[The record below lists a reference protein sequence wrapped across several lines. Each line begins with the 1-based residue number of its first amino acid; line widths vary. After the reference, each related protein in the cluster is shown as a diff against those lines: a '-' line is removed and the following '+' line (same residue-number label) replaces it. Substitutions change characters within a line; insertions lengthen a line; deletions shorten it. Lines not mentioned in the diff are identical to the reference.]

1 MTAEVSVPSRWRK
14 GKDFWN
20 WTTYV
25 SNAVHPTLIKVVTAV
40 QVFHVKNVGASI
52 TLQRF
57 ISTGTTTQQQQM
69 ITQFSKQRTRRQGA
83 MLNTHPQRRMAGS
96 LGASSNL
103 FLRLVQAVPRYAESL
118 IVGNLVQRFYKW
130 LCFIVTIQTNK
141 WNCMQWLTIRA
152 TAL

>member
-1 MTAEVSVPSRWRK
+1 MLCIE
-14 GKDFWN
+14 
-20 WTTYV
+20 
-25 SNAVHPTLIKVVTAV
+25 VVTAV

-83 MLNTHPQRRMAGS
+83 MLNTHTQRRMAGS

-103 FLRLVQAVPRYAESL
+103 FLRLVQAVPICREPYSGKSCAKILPVTVFHRDNPNKQVKLYAVIDDQSNRSL
-118 IVGNLVQRFYKW
+118 AAPDF
-130 LCFIVTIQTNK
+130 F
-141 WNCMQWLTIRA
+141 
-152 TAL
+152 